1 MDMYAVP
8 MAAEAVEPPRA
19 RSFKDAS
26 PREVRAALV
35 PEEQPDFDQQWRKAL
50 ADAADSLELTEVT
63 KVLDSWQRR
72 ATITTHLG
80 HDGYRRML
88 ARAERILRTGEP
100 EPGSV
105 PLEEIKEL
113 IAERLG
119 R

>member
-1 MDMYAVP
+1 
-8 MAAEAVEPPRA
+8 MAAEAVEPSRQGNFA
-19 RSFKDAS
+19 DAS

-50 ADAADSLELTEVT
+50 ANAADSLELADVHR
-63 KVLDSWQRR
+63 VLDSWRRR
-72 ATITTHLG
+72 AWITTHLG
-80 HDGYRRML
+80 HDGYRQML
-88 ARAERILRTGEP
+88 ARAERVLRTGEP

-105 PLEEIKEL
+105 PLDEIKAL

>member
-1 MDMYAVP
+1 MYAEP
-8 MAAEAVEPPRA
+8 MAAEAVEPPRT
-19 RSFKDAS
+19 RNFKDAS
-26 PREVRAALV
+26 PGEVKAALV
-35 PEEQPDFDQQWRKAL
+35 PEERSDFDEQWRKAL
-50 ADAADSLELTEVT
+50 ADAADSLDLTEVHE
-63 KVLDSWQRR
+63 VLNSWRRR

-80 HDGYRRML
+80 HDGYRQML

-105 PLEEIKEL
+105 PLDEIKEL

>member
-1 MDMYAVP
+1 MYAVH
-8 MAAEAVEPPRA
+8 MAEVDEPPRA
-19 RSFKDAS
+19 RNFKDAS

-50 ADAADSLELTEVT
+50 TEAADSLELTEMFT
-63 KVLDSWQRR
+63 ILDSWRRR
-72 ATITTHLG
+72 ATTTTYLG

-105 PLEEIKEL
+105 PWSQLKAEL
-113 IAERLG
+113 GL
-119 R
+119 

>member
-1 MDMYAVP
+1 MDMYAVR
-8 MAAEAVEPPRA
+8 MAAEAEPPRP
-19 RSFKDAS
+19 RNFKDAS

-35 PEEQPDFDQQWRKAL
+35 PEELSDFDQQWREAL
-50 ADAADSLELTEVT
+50 SKAADSLDLTDVHD
-63 KVLDSWQRR
+63 VLDSWRRR
-72 ATITTHLG
+72 ATTTNYLG

-88 ARAERILRTGEP
+88 AKAERILRTGEP

-105 PLEEIKEL
+105 PLEEIKAL